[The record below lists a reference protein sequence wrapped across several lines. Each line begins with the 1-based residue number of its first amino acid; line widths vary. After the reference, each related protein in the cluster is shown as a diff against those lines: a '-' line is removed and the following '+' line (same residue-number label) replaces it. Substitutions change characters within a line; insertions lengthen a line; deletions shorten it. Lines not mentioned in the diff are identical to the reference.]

1 MGHTL
6 NSFFDFMCLLS
17 YVIVRCYWAQ
27 LVVLTVIIVF
37 TIFLTKNIKRKRK
50 KQITIFSSLII
61 ITVLLIISFYIIFP
75 THFPYV
81 DMWIYGKTREEIQM
95 VYGEPDYDGNGLSYI
110 VGPHIL
116 DTLYY
121 CIEFD
126 INGKAVEIY
135 ETTTPWP
142 GG

>member
-1 MGHTL
+1 MMEEFL
-6 NSFFDFMCLLS
+6 YFIFLIS
-17 YVIVRCYWAQ
+17 YMIIKCYWAQ
-27 LVVLTVIIVF
+27 LVALGVIIVF
-37 TIFLTKNIKRKRK
+37 MIFLIKNIKRKRK

-61 ITVLLIISFYIIFP
+61 TTVLLIVSFYIIFP

-81 DMWIYGKTREEIQM
+81 DMWIYGKTREEIQA

-110 VGPHIL
+110 VGPHIW

-126 INGKAVEIY
+126 RSGKAVEIY

>member
-1 MGHTL
+1 MEL
-6 NSFFDFMCLLS
+6 FLYSIFLIS
-17 YVIVRCYWAQ
+17 YVIIKCYWAQ
-27 LVVLTVIIVF
+27 LVVLGVIIIF
-37 TIFLTKNIKRKRK
+37 TIFLIKNIKRKNK

-61 ITVLLIISFYIIFP
+61 TTILLIVSFYIIFP

-81 DMWIYGKTREEIQM
+81 DTWIYGKTSEEIQA
-95 VYGEPDYDGNGLSYI
+95 VYGEPDYVGRGLCYATGSLF
-110 VGPHIL
+110 GE
-116 DTLYY
+116 TSYY

-126 INGKAVEIY
+126 RNGKAVEIY

>member
-1 MGHTL
+1 MEL
-6 NSFFDFMCLLS
+6 FFYSIFLIS
-17 YVIVRCYWAQ
+17 YVIITCYWAQ
-27 LVVLTVIIVF
+27 LVVLGVIIVF
-37 TIFLTKNIKRKRK
+37 TIFLIKNIKRKRK
-50 KQITIFSSLII
+50 KRITIF
-61 ITVLLIISFYIIFP
+61 TLLIITTILLIVSFYMIFP

-81 DMWIYGKTREEIQM
+81 DTWIYGKTREEIQA

-110 VGPHIL
+110 VGPHIMEN
-116 DTLYY
+116 LYY

-126 INGKAVEIY
+126 RSGKAVEIY